1 MEIWKPTPM
10 AGVKWLIP
18 RMYTFDDKSQYKTYK
33 IPCKYKYSTV
43 EVNAILRKVKTFLAT
58 YVYIPCVI
66 SDWYLAKL
74 QGVMEHKKLYRFEAK
89 RNLEEIKSIV
99 RKIINWFEFDFCNA
113 DYFDELSLSYIDAV
127 SPDMEKFQKFIEVKL
142 ANLGHK
148 NVSIPALSYICFQM
162 LCEGFVNYNAIMSG
176 AKTNYD
182 FDFTELFHY
191 LCPELASEKA
201 KKFMVSR
208 GLSEEF
214 VLKFNEKKEVTEMFA
229 NIERIFI
236 DQKMQKNAAK
246 SAFDTL
252 DEETKASM
260 LSGGDEIEKTLN
272 EIETNNLKKKQNE
285 KDSKTLHKEQ

>member
-74 QGVMEHKKLYRFEAK
+74 QGVMEHKNLYRFEAK

-113 DYFDELSLSYIDAV
+113 DYFDELSLFYIDAV

-176 AKTNYD
+176 AKTDYD

-236 DQKMQKNAAK
+236 GQKMQKNAAK

-272 EIETNNLKKKQNE
+272 DIETNNLKKKQ
-285 KDSKTLHKEQ
+285 K

>member
-176 AKTNYD
+176 AKTDYD

-208 GLSEEF
+208 
-214 VLKFNEKKEVTEMFA
+214 
-229 NIERIFI
+229 
-236 DQKMQKNAAK
+236 
-246 SAFDTL
+246 
-252 DEETKASM
+252 
-260 LSGGDEIEKTLN
+260 
-272 EIETNNLKKKQNE
+272 
-285 KDSKTLHKEQ
+285 